1 MLKTITINR
10 PLVLVEQ
17 RTPSGEL
24 TCASGP
30 DKETTCAALEAFKFG
45 FAYRCSLT
53 GKQVYHHDGGYGY
66 MEPTAG
72 CPWLEAD
79 E

>member
-17 RTPSGEL
+17 RTPTGEL

-30 DKETTCAALEAFKFG
+30 DKETTCAALEAFRFG

-53 GKQVYHHDGGYGY
+53 GREVFHRENGRGY
-66 MEPTAG
+66 MEPEAG
-72 CPWLEAD
+72 CPWLGED
-79 E
+79 K